1 LQKYKK
7 ATLLQNN
14 KNSLYYLCGMLKMS
28 KKFWMYIGFFAILL
42 IGFWTALVSLIPDF
56 GKKKMPPI
64 SYVRPFAFVNQDGNT
79 ITEKD
84 LAGKVYV
91 AEFFFTTCKGICP
104 IMNTNMRMVHDEFKN
119 EKGFAI
125 VSHTSDPDIDSPAVL
140 KRYADSM
147 QVSPNWIFLTGRKD
161 SLYKMARV
169 SYVIDNPDNNL
180 TDISQQFL
188 HTQNWALVDKK
199 GDVRKVYDG
208 LKKNEVKMM
217 IADIKKLLRD

>member
-1 LQKYKK
+1 
-7 ATLLQNN
+7 
-14 KNSLYYLCGMLKMS
+14 
-28 KKFWMYIGFFAILL
+28 MYIGFFAILL

-56 GKKKMPPI
+56 GKKRMPPI
-64 SYVRPFAFVNQDGNT
+64 SYVRPFTFTNQHGQT
-79 ITEKD
+79 VTEKD

-104 IMNTNMRMVHDEFKN
+104 IMNTNMKMVHDEFKN

-125 VSHTSDPDIDSPAVL
+125 LSHTSDPDIDSPPVL

-147 QVSPNWIFLTGRKD
+147 NVSPNWIFLTGRKD
-161 SLYKMARV
+161 SLYRMARV

-188 HTQNWALVDKK
+188 HTQNWALVDKN

-208 LKKNEVKMM
+208 LKKNEVKLL
-217 IADIKKLLRD
+217 IQDIRKLLRD

>member
-1 LQKYKK
+1 
-7 ATLLQNN
+7 
-14 KNSLYYLCGMLKMS
+14 MLKMS

-104 IMNTNMRMVHDEFKN
+104 IMNTNMRMVHDEFRS
-119 EKGFAI
+119 EEGFAI
-125 VSHTSDPDIDSPAVL
+125 VSHTSDPDIDSPEVL

-208 LKKNEVKMM
+208 LKKNEVKML